1 MKYKTKVR
9 QYLKFCPICQLQ
21 NVIKSQKVARRQSLN
36 VFPTSRNWLPM
47 ADYFCVSMIQSRCP
61 QVACLQ
67 PFALAVAKRTRLPCH
82 CPCARMRHNHLCLIS
97 SKDFNIMSTLSVHQS
112 THLAAKNRFSRRFV
126 LMQKGGSCKCRQ
138 NEFLFKNS
146 VIST

>member
-1 MKYKTKVR
+1 MCCNTKINTLARMKYKTKVR

-112 THLAAKNRFSRRFV
+112 LTLPQKIDSRE
-126 LMQKGGSCKCRQ
+126 G
-138 NEFLFKNS
+138 LF
-146 VIST
+146 

>member
-1 MKYKTKVR
+1 MV
-9 QYLKFCPICQLQ
+9 
-21 NVIKSQKVARRQSLN
+21 LN
-36 VFPTSRNWLPM
+36 VVGSNPTSHPSTNKTFLSITERNVFLYPFRRTILCHIGPAKHIIKVTWQKLFNIFSTSRNWLPM

-112 THLAAKNRFSRRFV
+112 LTLPQKIDSRE
-126 LMQKGGSCKCRQ
+126 G
-138 NEFLFKNS
+138 LF
-146 VIST
+146 